1 MATRRKTGRRRG
13 QSAAFLKQIRKKF
26 GLGEYSK
33 GPKKP
38 KRRAPTRRRRRS
50 VVPAAL
56 PGGFLRP

>member
-13 QSAAFLKQIRKKF
+13 QSAAFLKKIRKKF

-33 GPKKP
+33 SGKAP
-38 KRRAPTRRRRRS
+38 KRRTTTRRRRRS
-50 VVPAAL
+50 VVPTAL